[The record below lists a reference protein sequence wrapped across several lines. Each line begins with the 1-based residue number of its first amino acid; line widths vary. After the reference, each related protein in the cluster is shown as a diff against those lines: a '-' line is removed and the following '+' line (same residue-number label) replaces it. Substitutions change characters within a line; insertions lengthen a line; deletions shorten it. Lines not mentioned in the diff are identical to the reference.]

1 MAKKK
6 QLVGLNVQVPEEL
19 RHQLRL
25 IVMAKGTT
33 IQEYLPEIIREAIEK
48 NKKEVLDAFK

>member
-6 QLVGLNVQVPEEL
+6 LVGLNVQVPPEL

>member
-6 QLVGLNVQVPEEL
+6 QLVGLNVQVPAEL

>member
-6 QLVGLNVQVPEEL
+6 QLVGLNVQVPPEL

-33 IQEYLPEIIREAIEK
+33 IQEYLPEIIQEAIEK

>member
-6 QLVGLNVQVPEEL
+6 LVGLNVQVPPEL

-33 IQEYLPEIIREAIEK
+33 IQEYLPEIIQGGHR
-48 NKKEVLDAFK
+48 KE

>member
-6 QLVGLNVQVPEEL
+6 LVGLNVQVPEEL

-48 NKKEVLDAFK
+48 KKEVLDAFK